1 MPAPIRRRMTPSIA
15 AKPENLQPKMAELN
29 AAAPDVRQVPT
40 LDQVKSWVAEAKTLP
55 RQVSC

>member
-1 MPAPIRRRMTPSIA
+1 MTPSIA